1 LSAAIQFDGV
11 SKKFILHHERARS
24 FQELAVGLFRRNN
37 RSREEFW
44 ALRDVSFAVEQ
55 GETVGIIGPNGAGKS
70 TMLKLAARVIEPTSG
85 RIAVRG
91 RIGALL
97 ELGAGFHPD
106 LTGRENIYLNG
117 SILGLSRAEI
127 RRRLDDIIGFA
138 ELERFIDIP
147 VKHYSSG
154 MFVRL
159 GFSVAIH
166 TDPEILLVDEVL
178 AVGDQAFQRKCLER
192 IDDLRRQGV
201 TVLFVSHSA
210 DVVRTLCD
218 RAIWLHEGR
227 VVADD
232 AAEAVVRRYL
242 EHSWGRQTV
251 VQPGGD
257 ERRWGTGRIRII
269 RVRLLDGKGRERQ
282 QFRTGEPLV
291 VEMHYRAEERVE
303 RPVFGLAIH
312 RSDGVHI
319 TGPNTQFAGLDI
331 PAVEGEGIVTYAIP
345 ALPLLEGLYY
355 ISVSA
360 HNREESEMYDY
371 HDRMY
376 SFGVLPGAKER
387 YGMITVGGKWRWDS
401 GNKQGGF

>member
-1 LSAAIQFDGV
+1 
-11 SKKFILHHERARS
+11 
-24 FQELAVGLFRRNN
+24 
-37 RSREEFW
+37 
-44 ALRDVSFAVEQ
+44 
-55 GETVGIIGPNGAGKS
+55 
-70 TMLKLAARVIEPTSG
+70 
-85 RIAVRG
+85 
-91 RIGALL
+91 
-97 ELGAGFHPD
+97 
-106 LTGRENIYLNG
+106 
-117 SILGLSRAEI
+117 
-127 RRRLDDIIGFA
+127 
-138 ELERFIDIP
+138 
-147 VKHYSSG
+147 
-154 MFVRL
+154 
-159 GFSVAIH
+159 
-166 TDPEILLVDEVL
+166 
-178 AVGDQAFQRKCLER
+178 
-192 IDDLRRQGV
+192 
-201 TVLFVSHSA
+201 
-210 DVVRTLCD
+210 
-218 RAIWLHEGR
+218 
-227 VVADD
+227 VADD

-251 VQPGGD
+251 AQPGGD